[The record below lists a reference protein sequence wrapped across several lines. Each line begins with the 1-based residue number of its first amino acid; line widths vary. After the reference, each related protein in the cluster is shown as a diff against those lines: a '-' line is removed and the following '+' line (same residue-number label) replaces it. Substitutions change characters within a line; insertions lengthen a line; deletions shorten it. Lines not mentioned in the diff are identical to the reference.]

1 MPPFTGNTNQQYLIS
16 TMCIT
21 TALINTHN
29 SYKIHSQISQIH
41 EQNIL
46 QTQTHNLKSPI
57 QPIILSHSH
66 NKQTLNTEQKVIFQP
81 QNLPNYSLKK
91 PTHVFLRD
99 FLLSPHGRNLRKRP
113 SNPLQKLIFIRLQSY
128 SLMNKKYPTTF
139 VHTKHRVTGP
149 NPTWAHNLFVWGF
162 WVSYFGSF

>member
-1 MPPFTGNTNQQYLIS
+1 MHMNKKIKHPHKIGISMWFSQLHASVHKQNQQQYLIS

-21 TALINTHN
+21 TTLINTHN

-46 QTQTHNLKSPI
+46 QTQNHNLKSPI
-57 QPIILSHSH
+57 EPIILSHSH

-81 QNLPNYSLKK
+81 QSLPNYSLKK
-91 PTHVFLRD
+91 PTHVFLKD
-99 FLLSPHGRNLRKRP
+99 FLLSPHGRNLRKTP

-128 SLMNKKYPTTF
+128 SLMN
-139 VHTKHRVTGP
+139 
-149 NPTWAHNLFVWGF
+149 
-162 WVSYFGSF
+162 